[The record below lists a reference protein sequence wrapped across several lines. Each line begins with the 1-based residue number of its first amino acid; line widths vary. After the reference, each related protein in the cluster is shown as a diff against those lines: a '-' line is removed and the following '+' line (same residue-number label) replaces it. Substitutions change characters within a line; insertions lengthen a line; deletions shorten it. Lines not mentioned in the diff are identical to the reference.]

1 MRPDYEVI
9 ALDRIDLNDATYRI
23 TTERPIEALSLSIN
37 DLGVINP
44 PLLFKKK
51 GLDQRRRFGIVYG
64 FKRISACRWLGW
76 GSIDAALAGDGVSGL
91 TRAKL
96 AITDN
101 ISQRPLNLVE
111 TSRALNLLSH
121 YLSSE
126 PDLLKTASALG
137 LPANIGLIRK
147 VKPICHFAPSIQ
159 QGLIDGPLT
168 LPTAIALDKL
178 DQNVASRLAD
188 LFTHLQL
195 SLSKQREFLTL
206 GQEIARREDIT
217 LIDLIDGNEIRRILN
232 DADLDRSQKTKAL
245 RYYLKQRRF
254 PNLALAEKTFKANWS
269 QINPGKGL
277 DLIPPPYFEGDV
289 FTLRL
294 QFKTVQELLDHNQ
307 SIRKI
312 ATHPVLETIL
322 AQN

>member
-9 ALDRIDLNDATYRI
+9 ALDRIDLNDRTFQI
-23 TTERPIEALSLSIN
+23 TTERPLEGLNQSIN
-37 DLGVINP
+37 DLAVINP
-44 PLLFKKK
+44 PLLFEKE
-51 GLDQRRRFGIVYG
+51 GVDQERRFGVVYG
-64 FKRISACRWLGW
+64 FRRIAACRCLGW
-76 GSIDAALAGDGVSGL
+76 DSIDALLAGEGVSGL

-111 TSRALNLLSH
+111 TSRALNLLAH
-121 YLSSE
+121 FFETETDLSE
-126 PDLLKTASALG
+126 AASSLG
-137 LPANIGLIRK
+137 LPDSIALIRK
-147 VKPICHFAPSIQ
+147 IKPICGFAPAIQ
-159 QGLIDGPLT
+159 QGLLDGPLT
-168 LPTAIALDKL
+168 LPTATALQNL
-178 DQNVASRLAD
+178 DEDAACRLAV
-188 LFTHLQL
+188 LFTALQL
-195 SLSKQREFLTL
+195 SLSKQREVLTL
-206 GQEIARREDIT
+206 VKEIAHREDVT
-217 LIDLIDGNEIRRILN
+217 LTDILGGETIQQIMN
-232 DADLDRSQKTKAL
+232 DSNLDRSKKTRAL
-245 RYYLKQRRF
+245 RTYLKKRRF
-254 PNLALAEKTFKANWS
+254 PTLASAEKTFKANWS

-294 QFKTVQELLDHNQ
+294 QFKTAQELLDHNQ